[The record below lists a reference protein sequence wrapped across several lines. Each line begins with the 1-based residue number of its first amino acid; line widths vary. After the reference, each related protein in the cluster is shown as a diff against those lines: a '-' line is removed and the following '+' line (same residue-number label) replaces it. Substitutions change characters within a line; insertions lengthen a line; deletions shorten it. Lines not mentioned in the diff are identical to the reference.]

1 MIDIELL
8 KTLLPYIYSY
18 VAVLSLITFFLF
30 GIDKYK
36 AIKQKGN
43 NISRISE
50 KTLFLFSFLG
60 GTFGAIVA
68 MVLFRHKIKKGEFL
82 IKFFIVSLVQFE
94 IIYFIIKG

>member
-8 KTLLPYIYSY
+8 NILLPYIYSY
-18 VAVLSLITFFLF
+18 VAVLSLITFFIF

-36 AIKQKGN
+36 AINQKGKRVD
-43 NISRISE
+43 RIPE

-60 GTFGAIVA
+60 GTFGAVLA

-94 IIYFIIKG
+94 IIYFIVKG